1 MAKKKKANDE
11 DVLSLIKTEY
21 ISDPKMSY
29 RKLADK
35 YNFPL
40 KKIAT
45 AGKEENWKQKRVQLR
60 DKIFKK
66 TLNRISTQ
74 KADEYARVI
83 DSAGRMLGVIERAS
97 ADEKQFNR
105 YVLSDGIY
113 SKEQVYDK
121 VDTRALKDMTTSLK
135 ELAGLIAFVKNEQ
148 NNVADGDNE
157 VQVQFEQEGE
167 NKNG

>member
-45 AGKEENWKQKRVQLR
+45 AGKEENWRQKRVQLG

-66 TLNRISTQ
+66 TMNRISTK
-74 KADEYARVI
+74 KADEFSRVI
-83 DSAGRMLGVIERAS
+83 KSAGRVLGVIERAMD
-97 ADEKQFNR
+97 DEQQFNR
-105 YVLSDGIY
+105 YVLMDGRE
-113 SKEQVYDK
+113 KVCKK
-121 VDTRALKDMTTSLK
+121 VDTRALKDMTTSIK
-135 ELAGLIAFVKNEQ
+135 ELANVVAFAKNEQ
-148 NNVADGDNE
+148 NNAADTDNS
-157 VQVQFEQEGE
+157 VTVVFEKEE
-167 NKNG
+167 TNRNG